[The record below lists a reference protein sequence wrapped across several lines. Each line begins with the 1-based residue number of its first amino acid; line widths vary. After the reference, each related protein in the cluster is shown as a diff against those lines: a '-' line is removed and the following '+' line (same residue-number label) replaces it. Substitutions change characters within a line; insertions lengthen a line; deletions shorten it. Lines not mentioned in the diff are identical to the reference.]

1 MNQDRELPYNAR
13 GMDFENVS
21 WEVRPDG
28 KVHLFAKSQGGF
40 HWTLHPGTSTG
51 VLDLHETS
59 VNPDGAKLHKTLLMI
74 RPEDF
79 NRLANEIGP
88 VLISGLMQQFRP
100 LSLRWVQRRKITIIR
115 DPTSTDAELAAITYK
130 NKRKRLQFSMERL
143 QDALET
149 ASYANGLLQMAD
161 GSFRLMAIRR
171 WGTRWIGVGLKVT
184 DGTGAVHLLWAR
196 PEDLVG
202 WGEQTQEVLKEAA
215 AKYLVPEQDYTKY
228 LSRF

>member
-1 MNQDRELPYNAR
+1 MNRDRELPYNAR
-13 GMDFENVS
+13 GMDFETIS

-40 HWTLHPGTSTG
+40 HWTLHPGTGSG
-51 VLDLHETS
+51 ALDLHETS
-59 VNPDGAKLHKTLLMI
+59 VNPDGTKLQKTLFMI
-74 RPEDF
+74 KVEDL

-88 VLISGLMQQFRP
+88 VVIHGLMQQFRP
-100 LSLRWVQRRKITIIR
+100 LSLRWVQRRKISIVR

-130 NKRKRLQFSMERL
+130 NRRKRLQFNMQRL

-149 ASYANGLLQMAD
+149 PNSANDVLQMPD

-184 DGTGAVHLLWAR
+184 DGTGAAHLLWAR
-196 PEDLVG
+196 PEDIIG
-202 WGEQTQEVLKEAA
+202 WGEQMQEFLREVAA
-215 AKYLVPEQDYTKY
+215 NYLIPEQDYAKY
-228 LSRF
+228 LSGF